1 MTSQKGQHISIGL
14 VVLGP
19 MWERVDKRFR
29 GLYLTEP
36 EAAALNAASRA
47 V

>member
-1 MTSQKGQHISIGL
+1 
-14 VVLGP
+14 